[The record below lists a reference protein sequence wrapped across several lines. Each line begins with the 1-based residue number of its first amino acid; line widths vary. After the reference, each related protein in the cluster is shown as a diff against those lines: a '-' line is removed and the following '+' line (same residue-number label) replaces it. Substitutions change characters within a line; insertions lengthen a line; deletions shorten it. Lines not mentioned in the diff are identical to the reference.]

1 MTTNAMIRIDH
12 GRRRGL
18 RSPRPPSNGTRI
30 RNNPKTSGPRTITH
44 LSDHFGIKERSAK
57 YHMKYQSGRGEA
69 ETIVGSGG
77 FPNSGGP
84 INSASANIAT
94 ATRPPKN
101 RSRQAAW
108 GQNGIPSRSS
118 SE

>member
-1 MTTNAMIRIDH
+1 MIRIDH

-30 RNNPKTSGPRTITH
+30 RNNPKNSWPRMITH
-44 LSDHFGIKERSAK
+44 FSDHFGIKDSSAK
-57 YHMKYQSGRGEA
+57 YHMKYQSGRSEA

-84 INSASANIAT
+84 TNSASANIT
-94 ATRPPKN
+94 TTTRVPKN
-101 RSRQAAW
+101 RSRQAA
-108 GQNGIPSRSS
+108 
-118 SE
+118 